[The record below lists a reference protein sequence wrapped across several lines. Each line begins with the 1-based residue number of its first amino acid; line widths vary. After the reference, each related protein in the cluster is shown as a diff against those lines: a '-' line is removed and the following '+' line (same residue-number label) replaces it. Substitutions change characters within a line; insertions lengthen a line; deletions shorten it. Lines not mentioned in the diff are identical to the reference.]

1 MGILLYKDISGRIK
15 NELRTMEKLMLENG
29 NNRIHSS
36 LASDVDF
43 ANLVQEF
50 VYELPVRQKAI
61 RDFMAS
67 GDLEGVR
74 RTIHQLRGACGGYG
88 FQQLTN
94 AAGEIE
100 DKLRAGATLTN
111 VTAIL
116 MDFTSSLSR
125 VTADPEKP

>member
-1 MGILLYKDISGRIK
+1 MGILTHKDISRRIK
-15 NELRTMEKLMLENG
+15 DKFRTKEKWMLEKG
-29 NNRIHSS
+29 NHRIHSS

-43 ANLVQEF
+43 ADLVQEF
-50 VYELPVRQKAI
+50 VYELPNHQKAI
-61 RDFMAS
+61 RDFMAG
-67 GDLEGVR
+67 GDQEGVQR
-74 RTIHQLRGACGGYG
+74 ILHQLRGACGGYG

-100 DKLRAGATLTN
+100 DKLRAGATLKN
-111 VTAIL
+111 VTPIL

>member
-1 MGILLYKDISGRIK
+1 
-15 NELRTMEKLMLENG
+15 MLENG

-61 RDFMAS
+61 RDFMAD

-116 MDFTSSLSR
+116 MDLTSSLSR

>member
-1 MGILLYKDISGRIK
+1 
-15 NELRTMEKLMLENG
+15 MLENG
-29 NNRIHSS
+29 NHRIHSS

-43 ANLVQEF
+43 ADLVQEF
-50 VYELPVRQKAI
+50 VCELPSHQKAI
-61 RDFMAS
+61 RDFMAG

-74 RTIHQLRGACGGYG
+74 RIIHQLRGACGGYG

-94 AAGEIE
+94 AAGEME
-100 DKLRAGATLTN
+100 DKLRAGATLAN
-111 VTAIL
+111 VTPLL